1 MSTQARFDAIVA
13 ANARDVRVF
22 DRPTDSDFRPLSVS
36 EFFGRNTFS
45 LDVMAKKL
53 PKPVFKKVRAAIQDG
68 HKLGR
73 PEADAV
79 AQAVK
84 EWGLEHG
91 CTHFTHW
98 FQPMT
103 GSTAEKHDAFLTFDG
118 DGSPIERF
126 TGDALIQSE
135 PDASSF
141 PSGGM
146 RTTFEA
152 RGYTAWDPSSP
163 IFIMENPNGNTL
175 CIPSVFISYTGEAL
189 DKKTPLL
196 RSMEAVRKSAVA
208 LLGALGSKVDRVVPT
223 LGCEQEY
230 FLVDRAYWALRP
242 DLAIGGRTVIGARP
256 PKGQS
261 LEDHYFGSI
270 PPRVQAF
277 MQEVEMELYKLGVP
291 AKTRHNEVAPGQYEI
306 APIFDVANVAV
317 DHNQLTMEILRR
329 VAQRH
334 DFKVLLHEKPYA
346 GVNGSGKHNN
356 WSLAADGENLLD
368 PGTDPTENLRFLA
381 VLASVLL
388 GVFRYGGLLRASV
401 ASYANDFRLGANE
414 APPAIMSVFLGD
426 MLSRICDALAA
437 DSDLP
442 ANPSQAMIELGV
454 ASLPHVAKDTT
465 DRNRTSPVAFTGNK
479 FEFRAVGSAQN
490 PAWPMT
496 VMNTIVAEAM
506 TQITTWIREGGG
518 GEEAA
523 FAAIKR
529 AIKESSAA
537 RFDGNGYAEEWVV
550 EAARRG
556 LPNHR
561 KTPEAL
567 GELRRDANIGVFVRH
582 HVLSAAE
589 VEARYNVLSEQY
601 VKAADIESD
610 LIKSFVDGTV
620 LPAAIAEYRTV
631 HGLPEAFVGGRAREL
646 EGLVAELRDARGA
659 LDAAWEKV
667 HESEQHDIAVVTYVL
682 PAMEVLRASVDAL
695 EAVIADGLWPLPK
708 YREMLF
714 LF

>member
-1 MSTQARFDAIVA
+1 MSTQPRFDAIST
-13 ANARDVRVF
+13 ANSRSVRVF
-22 DRPTDSDFRPLSVS
+22 DRPTDSDFLPLSVS

-45 LDVMAKKL
+45 LEVMAKKL
-53 PKPVFKKVRAAIQDG
+53 PKPIFKRVRAAIQEG

-73 PEADAV
+73 NEADAV

-84 EWGLEHG
+84 EWGLENG

-103 GSTAEKHDAFLTFDG
+103 GSTAEKHDAFLTFDS

-196 RSMEAVRKSAVA
+196 RSMEAIHKASVD
-208 LLGALGSKVDRVVPT
+208 LLGLLGSKVDRVVPT

-230 FLVDRAYWALRP
+230 FLVDRAYWGLRP

-277 MQEVEMELYKLGVP
+277 MQEVETELYKLGVP
-291 AKTRHNEVAPGQYEI
+291 AKTRHNEVAPAQYEI

-329 VAQRH
+329 VALRH
-334 DFKVLLHEKPYA
+334 DFKVLLHEKPFA

-356 WSLAADGENLLD
+356 WSLSADGENLLD
-368 PGTDPTENLRFLA
+368 PGQDPSANLRFLA

-388 GVFRYGGLLRASV
+388 GVHRHGGLLRASV
-401 ASYANDFRLGANE
+401 ATYGNDFRLGANE

-426 MLSRICDALAA
+426 MLSRICDALAS
-437 DSDLP
+437 DRDLP
-442 ANPSQAMIELGV
+442 ANPSLAMIELGV
-454 ASLPHVAKDTT
+454 SSLPHVAKDTT

-479 FEFRAVGSAQN
+479 FEFRAVGSSQN

-496 VMNTIVAEAM
+496 VLNTIVADAM
-506 TQITTWIREGGG
+506 GQIGQWIREAGG
-518 GEEAA
+518 GENAA
-523 FAAIKR
+523 FSAIKR
-529 AIKESSAA
+529 AIKESSAV
-537 RFDGNGYAEEWVV
+537 RFDGNGYSEEWVV

-567 GELRRDANIGVFVRH
+567 GELRRDGNVAVFVRN
-582 HVLSAAE
+582 HVLTAAE
-589 VEARYNVLSEQY
+589 VEARYNVLSEQF
-601 VKAADIESD
+601 VKAADIETD
-610 LIKSFVDGTV
+610 LLRSFVDSTV
-620 LPAAIAEYRTV
+620 VPAAIAEYRSLV
-631 HGLPEAFVGGRAREL
+631 GLPEVVVGDRAAAL
-646 EGLVAELRDARGA
+646 AALLAELRDGRAA
-659 LDAAWEKV
+659 LD
-667 HESEQHDIAVVTYVL
+667 
-682 PAMEVLRASVDAL
+682 
-695 EAVIADGLWPLPK
+695 
-708 YREMLF
+708 
-714 LF
+714 